1 MALQGTIDS
10 FAMADVLRLLASSA
24 KSGRLI
30 VNGDRGT
37 ANLWLEEGRF
47 VGGGTPDPSSAEI
60 AEVVFDVLRFENGS
74 FIFEAGAVCSAPVE
88 PIEVVP
94 VLGQA
99 EAALLEWNEIVKIVP
114 SQRSWITLAAE
125 LPHAEVVVDQACW
138 ASIVAVG
145 SGTSVDQLGARLGLG
160 ELSSSRLVRA
170 LVEAGFVEVVDAPET
185 ESSLWHTDLGS
196 EDADAAGSEDAA
208 DPFGTTG
215 LPDLPIRRPMTAF
228 EDDSESPAVSFGGDA
243 FESDDI
249 GLPSLT
255 VAGLTDDLYESATSA
270 GDPAGV
276 ADVNRSMSMLSS
288 KAAQALASLSVP
300 DDVPRAQLEG
310 DDEDEER
317 TRMLRFLGTV

>member
-37 ANLWLEEGRF
+37 VNLWLEEGRF
-47 VGGGTPDPSSAEI
+47 VGGGTPDPSSVEI
-60 AEVVFDVLRFENGS
+60 SEVVFDVLRFENGS
-74 FIFEAGAVCSAPVE
+74 FIFEAGAVCSVPLEPVE
-88 PIEVVP
+88 VAP

-99 EAALLEWNEIVKIVP
+99 EAAMLEWNEIVKIVP
-114 SQRSWITLAAE
+114 SPRSWITLAAE
-125 LPHAEVVVDQACW
+125 LPHPEVVVDQACW

-145 SGTSVDQLGARLGLG
+145 SGTSVDQLGSRLGLG

-170 LVEAGFVEVVDAPET
+170 LVEAGFVEVVDAPEAQ
-185 ESSLWHTDLGS
+185 SALWHTDLAS
-196 EDADAAGSEDAA
+196 EDAVSVESEDMA

-228 EDDSESPAVSFGGDA
+228 EDESELPAVSFGGEA
-243 FESDDI
+243 FASDDI

-255 VAGLTDDLYESATSA
+255 VAGLSDDLYESGANPADS
-270 GDPAGV
+270 AGV
-276 ADVNRSMSMLSS
+276 ADVSRSMSMLSS
-288 KAAQALASLSVP
+288 KAAQALASLSLP
-300 DDVPRAQLEG
+300 ADAPRTPLEG